1 MGLSDGIGQECGCLG
16 WTCGVH
22 MGHKKRNS
30 SNRNQAAAASVSP
43 AVVQEQAELLGSA
56 DPECNGNGS
65 GEVSGLLTAAATD
78 CSETE
83 KYLANGNNVAAE
95 EVELKLGSG
104 VQGCATAATSMTAKT
119 NVGGRN
125 GVIAGAKAANC
136 ASEVVER
143 NHAGAGAG
151 AGAGVDISSVKADC
165 DRAFLAFKRGSHNKS
180 LRLMKE
186 ACGRND
192 NCALLQRVQGTIC
205 TKIAAL
211 IEDPNV
217 KQRHMK
223 TAIESAKKAVLLSP
237 QSIEFAHFYAQLL
250 FDTANDSKGYE
261 EVVQECE
268 RALSIENPVD
278 PAKESLQEES
288 QDRLLTPQARISHV
302 QQELRSLVQKSN
314 IASLSTWMKNLG
326 NGTGEEK
333 FRLIPMRRLSE
344 DPVEL
349 RLLQNRR
356 PHEIKK
362 NIKTPEER
370 RKEIEVRVTAA
381 RLLQQRSDIPAL
393 SSDDKS
399 NQLSTGNHR
408 GERKKLTNSR
418 KLSNLASPE
427 DKMDQV
433 RPYWYAIDCQK
444 RQKLLEIRVEDL
456 KAHWASTKDNSALEF
471 LSEALSFA
479 QANKTWRFWMCCSCN
494 DKFVHNEAHMQHVMH
509 EHIESLS
516 QKLQAVLPQE
526 IDNTWAKQLMNEDC
540 RPIDAP
546 AAIKLLISSSH
557 GAKVE
562 EHMPGQPGPVNGVSD
577 CSNDVNAQ
585 DGCLENFVDRVSDSS
600 NSIVRL
606 DGEDSKL
613 LEVPNVEVGTEAR
626 HSELSS
632 GFQKEVGNLH
642 CSLVDNLIEGWPLS
656 DDSERGKLLER
667 IYGLFHTLIRHKC
680 LASSHLSKVVQY
692 AVDELQSLL
701 PESPMHYAISQSPVY
716 IRFLQ
721 AHQLRNVI
729 KYLRELAHSCGLDRY
744 SDKIS
749 SSNDTKDSQEVE
761 VQERLIL
768 NDDFTSLVLD
778 ETLLRDMSDRS
789 DLENRGNTSIPHLSS
804 FTLNDWQDKMSQVDL
819 QLAWIFG
826 NSSYERQPQGWMQLR
841 EERSQQGMEV
851 LRTLEKE
858 FYLLQSLCER
868 KCENLS
874 YEEALN
880 AAERLCLEELKR
892 REQTGKIASQS
903 YEALLKKRQ
912 EELVEGHNDALLVHS
927 KFEVDAITNILKE
940 AQNLPRFGYDDT
952 LPIASSRLNELDVG
966 EDDEWRMQDFLHQT
980 DSCIEVAIQRQ
991 KDHLSTEVSKLD
1003 AKIMRNVFGMQQLEL
1018 KLGHLSAFDYRVVV
1032 LPLIKSFLKLRL
1044 EDAAEKD
1051 ATEKSDAAREAF
1063 LAELALDEKK
1073 NVDKGSDPLKQP
1085 QDKSK
1090 EKKRN
1095 KDHRRVKDLKRTSS
1109 GGQQA
1114 ILQGN
1119 IAGCAVED
1127 EQDKSE
1133 VSKCSRAEELKR
1145 QQEDELKRQVELVA
1159 EEKKLKETL
1168 ELQRRIEE
1176 EAKQKHLAELSKK
1189 HAEEESQWSNSKVKE
1204 SKSKIN
1210 NESHLD
1216 VHEARNPLNE
1226 WTDNSQQAGFVDTK
1240 TNLSGKKMTSV
1251 GSYPKEISMPLEKR
1265 TFQPEDAKRYSRG
1278 QDKHTNAGK
1287 DRYYGGSF
1295 GPQNHQAVKVAAHTD
1310 KGSLIDEN
1318 NKLAGKQVAT
1328 VNKRVVETMV
1338 PVNMSSNGI
1347 NPERQKLQRSD
1358 LHSQPRNIADISI
1371 QQTDLDR
1378 FPPLGQKSRGNR
1390 SRQKGISQMTDR
1402 ATSAYIPNPSA
1413 KHENNHV
1420 ADCSSENS
1428 AKEMFHSNALIT
1440 LPLPAPNRHGSYIPM
1455 QSRPNTVSK
1464 QGLSLNEKAGVAS
1477 GENSSKTLRQL
1488 HAEEDDEERF
1498 QADLQQAVRQSLDT
1512 YNAEHSSLYFPDA
1525 TKAEG
1530 GYPVI
1535 IDGPV
1540 HSANGLLTK
1549 SATEVDILGKGLQ
1562 NEVGEYNCFLNV
1574 IIQSLWHL
1582 RRFREEFLAVASSP
1596 HVHVGD
1602 PCVVCAL
1609 YNIFVALSSATIER
1623 SKEAVA
1629 PTSLRIALSTL
1640 YPESNFFQ
1648 QAQMNDA
1655 SEVLAVIFD
1664 CLHRAFTSNGTSSD
1678 TESDGSAGVGS
1689 WDCQNQTCI
1698 VHSLFG
1704 LDISEQMN
1712 CRSCGLES
1720 RHLRYTSF
1728 FHNINAS
1735 ALRTM
1740 KIMCMESSLDEL
1752 LKLVEMNHQLT
1763 CDAETGG
1770 CGQHNY
1776 IHHFLSASPHVFTTV
1791 LGWQNN
1797 CESVE
1802 DISATLDAI
1811 TTEIDAGV
1819 IYRGLDEGY
1828 RHRLVSVVCYYGQ
1841 HYHCF
1846 AYSPEHARW
1855 IMYDDTT
1862 VKVVG
1867 GWDEVTDT
1875 CRRGHLQPQVLFYE
1889 AMD

>member
-1 MGLSDGIGQECGCLG
+1 M
-16 WTCGVH
+16 H

-30 SNRNQAAAASVSP
+30 NNRNQVAAAVVSP
-43 AVVQEQAELLGSA
+43 VVVQEPAELLGSA
-56 DPECNGNGS
+56 NPACNGNGS
-65 GEVSGLLTAAATD
+65 GEVSGSLTAGDSD
-78 CSETE
+78 CPETE
-83 KYLANGNNVAAE
+83 KVLANGNNVAAE

-104 VQGCATAATSMTAKT
+104 VQGCAAASTSMTAKT
-119 NVGGRN
+119 NIGGRN
-125 GVIAGAKAANC
+125 GVVAGTKAANC
-136 ASEVVER
+136 DSEVVER

-151 AGAGVDISSVKADC
+151 LDISSIKADC
-165 DRAFLAFKRGSHNKS
+165 DKAFLAFKRGSHNKS

-186 ACGRND
+186 ACARND
-192 NCALLQRVQGTIC
+192 NCALLHRVQGTIS

-278 PAKESLQEES
+278 PAKESLQDES

-356 PHEIKK
+356 PNEIKK
-362 NIKTPEER
+362 NVKTPEER

-381 RLLQQRSDIPAL
+381 RLLQQRNDVPA
-393 SSDDKS
+393 SNSDDKS

-408 GERKKLTNSR
+408 GERRKLTNSR

-433 RPYWYAIDCQK
+433 RPYWYAIDAQK
-444 RQKLLEIRVEDL
+444 RHKLLEIRVEDL
-456 KAHWASTKDNSALEF
+456 KTHWASTKDNSASEL
-471 LSEALSFA
+471 LSETLSFA

-509 EHIESLS
+509 EHIERLS

-557 GAKVE
+557 GGKVE
-562 EHMPGQPGPVNGVSD
+562 EHMLGHPSSVNGVSD
-577 CSNDVNAQ
+577 CSIDVNGQ

-600 NSIVRL
+600 NHKGKL

-613 LEVPNVEVGTEAR
+613 LEASNVEVGTEAR
-626 HSELSS
+626 HFELPSS
-632 GFQKEVGNLH
+632 IQKEVGNLQ
-642 CSLVDNLIEGWPLS
+642 CPLGDDLIEGWPLS
-656 DDSERGKLLER
+656 DDNERRKLLEK
-667 IYGLFHTLIRHKC
+667 IYGLFQTLIRHKC

-701 PESPMHYAISQSPVY
+701 PESPMHYVINQSPVY

-778 ETLLRDMSDRS
+778 ETLLRDTSDES
-789 DLENRGNTSIPHLSS
+789 NLENRGNAAISHLSS
-804 FTLNDWQDKMSQVDL
+804 FTLNEWQDKMSQVDL

-826 NSSYERQPQGWMQLR
+826 TSSYERQPQGWMQLR

-892 REQTGKIASQS
+892 REQTGKIASRS

-912 EELVEGHNDALLVHS
+912 EELVEGHNDALLVHG

-966 EDDEWRMQDFLHQT
+966 EDDEWRIQEFLHQT

-1018 KLGHLSAFDYRVVV
+1018 KLGHLSAFDYRVVL

-1073 NVDKGSDPLKQP
+1073 NVDKGSDPSKQP
-1085 QDKSK
+1085 QEKSK
-1090 EKKRN
+1090 DKKRN

-1109 GGQQA
+1109 GGQQVN
-1114 ILQGN
+1114 LQGN
-1119 IAGCAVED
+1119 IAECAVED
-1127 EQDKSE
+1127 EQDKNE
-1133 VSKCSRAEELKR
+1133 VSKCSRVEELKR

-1159 EEKKLKETL
+1159 EEKKLEETL

-1189 HAEEESQWSNSKVKE
+1189 HAEEESQWIN
-1204 SKSKIN
+1204 SKSKNN
-1210 NESHLD
+1210 NESHL
-1216 VHEARNPLNE
+1216 VVLEARNPVDELI
-1226 WTDNSQQAGFVDTK
+1226 DNSQQASFVDTK
-1240 TNLSGKKMTSV
+1240 TILSGKKMTSV
-1251 GSYPKEISMPLEKR
+1251 GSYPKEIPMPPEKR
-1265 TFQPEDAKRYSRG
+1265 TFQLEDSKRYSRG
-1278 QDKHTNAGK
+1278 QDKHANAGK
-1287 DRYYGGSF
+1287 DGYYGGSF
-1295 GPQNHQAVKVAAHTD
+1295 GPQNHQAVKVSAHSD

-1318 NKLAGKQVAT
+1318 NKLAGKH
-1328 VNKRVVETMV
+1328 NKRVVETLV
-1338 PVNMSSNGI
+1338 PENMLSNGI
-1347 NPERQKLQRSD
+1347 NPERQRLQRSD
-1358 LHSQPRNIADISI
+1358 LHSQPRNIADNSI
-1371 QQTDLDR
+1371 QETEFER

-1402 ATSAYIPNPSA
+1402 ATSAYIPNLSA
-1413 KHENNHV
+1413 KHENNHIV
-1420 ADCSSENS
+1420 DSSSENS

-1440 LPLPAPNRHGSYIPM
+1440 LPMPATYKHGSYSSM

-1464 QGLSLNEKAGVAS
+1464 QGFPSNEKAGVAS

-1512 YNAEHSSLYFPDA
+1512 FNAEHSSLHFPDG

-1535 IDGPV
+1535 DGPV
-1540 HSANGLLTK
+1540 YSANDLLTK
-1549 SATEVDILGKGLQ
+1549 SLTEVDLLGKGLL

-1582 RRFREEFLAVASSP
+1582 RRFRELFLAVASSP

-1609 YNIFVALSSATIER
+1609 YNIFVALSSATIDR

-1689 WDCQNQTCI
+1689 WDCQSQTCI

-1712 CRSCGLES
+1712 CRRCGLES

-1740 KIMCMESSLDEL
+1740 KIMYMESSLDEL

-1776 IHHFLSASPHVFTTV
+1776 IHHILSASPHVFTTV

-1802 DISATLDAI
+1802 DILATLDAI
-1811 TTEIDAGV
+1811 TTEIDVGV

-1846 AYSPEHARW
+1846 AYSPDNAW
-1855 IMYDDTT
+1855 IMYDDAT

>member
-1 MGLSDGIGQECGCLG
+1 
-16 WTCGVH
+16 

-30 SNRNQAAAASVSP
+30 SNRNQVVAAAVSH
-43 AVVQEQAELLGSA
+43 AVVQEQVELLGSA
-56 DPECNGNGS
+56 DPACTGNGS
-65 GEVSGLLTAAATD
+65 GEMSELLTEGASNCPKTD
-78 CSETE
+78 
-83 KYLANGNNVAAE
+83 KVLANGNNVAAE
-95 EVELKLGSG
+95 GVELKLGSG
-104 VQGCATAATSMTAKT
+104 VQGCAAEATSMTAKT
-119 NVGGRN
+119 NIGGRN
-125 GVIAGAKAANC
+125 GIIAGVKTANC
-136 ASEVVER
+136 AAEVVER

-151 AGAGVDISSVKADC
+151 AAARARAGAGAGVDISLVKADC
-165 DRAFLAFKRGSHNKS
+165 DRALLAFKRGSHNKS
-180 LRLMKE
+180 LRIMKE
-186 ACGRND
+186 ACARND
-192 NCALLQRVQGTIC
+192 NCALLHRVQGTIS

-223 TAIESAKKAVLLSP
+223 TAVESARKAVLHSP
-237 QSIEFAHFYAQLL
+237 ESIEFAHFYAQLL

-278 PAKESLQEES
+278 PAKESLQDES
-288 QDRLLTPQARISHV
+288 QDRLMTPQARISHV

-333 FRLIPMRRLSE
+333 FRLIPMRRLTE

-370 RKEIEVRVTAA
+370 RKEIEVRVAAA
-381 RLLQQRSDIPAL
+381 RLLQQRSDAPAL

-399 NQLSTGNHR
+399 SQLSSGSHR
-408 GERKKLTNSR
+408 GERRKLTNSR

-433 RPYWYAIDCQK
+433 RPFWYAIDSEK
-444 RQKLLEIRVEDL
+444 RQKLLEIQVEDL
-456 KAHWASTKDNSALEF
+456 KAHWASTKDNSALEI
-471 LSEALSFA
+471 LTEALSFA
-479 QANKTWRFWMCCSCN
+479 QANKTWRFWICCSCN
-494 DKFVHNEAHMQHVMH
+494 KKFVHNEAHMQHVMH

-546 AAIKLLISSSH
+546 TAIKLLISSLH
-557 GAKVE
+557 GATVE
-562 EHMPGQPGPVNGVSD
+562 EHMPGEPGPINGVSN
-577 CSNDVNAQ
+577 CLNDVNPQ
-585 DGCLENFVDRVSDSS
+585 DDCMENFVDHVSDSS
-600 NSIVRL
+600 NPTGRL

-613 LEVPNVEVGTEAR
+613 LEAPNVEVGTEVR
-626 HSELSS
+626 NSDLFS
-632 GFQKEVGNLH
+632 GIQKEVGNHQCALG
-642 CSLVDNLIEGWPLS
+642 DNLIKSWPLS

-667 IYGLFHTLIRHKC
+667 IYDLFHTLIRHKC

-701 PESPMHYAISQSPVY
+701 PDKPMRYAFNQSPVY

-729 KYLRELAHSCGLDRY
+729 KYLRELANSCEQDRY

-749 SSNDTKDSQEVE
+749 PSIDTKNPQESE

-768 NDDFTSLVLD
+768 NDDFSSLVLD
-778 ETLLRDMSDRS
+778 EVLLRDMNDQS
-789 DLENRGNTSIPHLSS
+789 DLENRGNIAISSLSS
-804 FTLNDWQDKMSQVDL
+804 FTLNEWQDKMPQVDL

-826 NSSYERQPQGWMQLR
+826 NSSYECQPQGWKQLK
-841 EERSQQGMEV
+841 EERSRQGMEV

-858 FYLLQSLCER
+858 FSLLKTICER
-868 KCENLS
+868 KCDNLS
-874 YEEALN
+874 YEQAIN

-892 REQTGKIASQS
+892 REQTGKIASRS
-903 YEALLKKRQ
+903 YEALLKKHQ
-912 EELVEGHNDALLVHS
+912 EELVEGHDDAVLVNS
-927 KFEVDAITNILKE
+927 KFEIDAITRILKE
-940 AQNLPRFGYDDT
+940 AQNLPRCGSANT
-952 LPIASSRLNELDVG
+952 LPPASSRLNELVVD
-966 EDDEWRMQDFLHQT
+966 EDDEWRLQGFLQQT
-980 DSCIEVAIQRQ
+980 DTCIDVAIQRQ

-1003 AKIMRNVFGMQQLEL
+1003 AKIMKTVFGIRQLEL
-1018 KLGHLSAFDYRVVV
+1018 KLGHLSGLDYRVVV

-1044 EDAAEKD
+1044 EDAVEKD

-1073 NVDKGSDPLKQP
+1073 NVDKGSDPSKQTHE
-1085 QDKSK
+1085 KSK
-1090 EKKRN
+1090 DRKKN
-1095 KDHRRVKDLKRTSS
+1095 KDHRRTKDLKRTSS
-1109 GGQQA
+1109 GGQQV

-1119 IAGCAVED
+1119 IAGCAMED
-1127 EQDKSE
+1127 DQDKSE
-1133 VSKCSRAEELKR
+1133 ISKCSIAEELKR

-1159 EEKKLKETL
+1159 EEKKLEETL

-1176 EAKQKHLAELSKK
+1176 EAKQKLVAELIKR

-1204 SKSKIN
+1204 SISKIN
-1210 NESHLD
+1210 NQSHLD
-1216 VHEARNPLNE
+1216 VLEAINPLNE
-1226 WTDNSQQAGFVDTK
+1226 WTDNSQQATFLDRK
-1240 TNLSGKKMTSV
+1240 TIVSAKKLSSV
-1251 GSYPKEISMPLEKR
+1251 GSYPKEIPVPLEKR
-1265 TFQPEDAKRYSRG
+1265 TFQLEDAKRFSRG
-1278 QDKHTNAGK
+1278 QDKHENAGK

-1295 GPQNHQAVKVAAHTD
+1295 GPQNHQAVKVSAHTD

-1318 NKLAGKQVAT
+1318 NRLAVKQVAT
-1328 VNKRVVETMV
+1328 LNKRVVETMV

-1347 NPERQKLQRSD
+1347 NPERQRLQRSD
-1358 LHSQPRNIADISI
+1358 LQSQPRNITDNSI
-1371 QQTDLDR
+1371 QETEFDR

-1390 SRQKGISQMTDR
+1390 SRQKGISQIIDH

-1413 KHENNHV
+1413 KQENNHV

-1428 AKEMFHSNALIT
+1428 AKEMLHSNALVP
-1440 LPLPAPNRHGSYIPM
+1440 LPLPAPNRHGTYIPM
-1455 QSRPNTVSK
+1455 QSRPNIVSK
-1464 QGLSLNEKAGVAS
+1464 QGLSLNETAGVAS

-1488 HAEEDDEERF
+1488 HAEEDDEERY

-1512 YNAEHSSLYFPDA
+1512 YNAEHSSLHFPDA
-1525 TKAEG
+1525 TKAGG
-1530 GYPVI
+1530 GYPI

-1540 HSANGLLTK
+1540 HSKNGLFTK
-1549 SATEVDILGKGLQ
+1549 TATEVDMLGKGLQ

-1609 YNIFVALSSATIER
+1609 YNIFVALSSATIET

-1664 CLHRAFTSNGTSSD
+1664 CLHRAFTANGTSSD

-1689 WDCQNQTCI
+1689 WDCHNQTCI

-1728 FHNINAS
+1728 FHNINAN

-1740 KIMCMESSLDEL
+1740 KITFMESSLDEL
-1752 LKLVEMNHQLT
+1752 LKFVEMNHQLT

-1776 IHHFLSASPHVFTTV
+1776 IHHLLSESPHVFTIV

-1828 RHRLVSVVCYYGQ
+1828 NHRLVSVVCYYGQ

-1867 GWDEVTDT
+1867 GWDEVTNI
-1875 CRRGHLQPQVLFYE
+1875 CCRGHLQPQVLFYE
-1889 AMD
+1889 AVDLY

>member
-1 MGLSDGIGQECGCLG
+1 M
-16 WTCGVH
+16 H

-30 SNRNQAAAASVSP
+30 SNRNQAAVVVSP
-43 AVVQEQAELLGSA
+43 VVVPPVVVQEQAELLGSV
-56 DPECNGNGS
+56 DPVCNGSGSGEMSGCNGNGS
-65 GEVSGLLTAAATD
+65 GEVSGSLSAGASD
-78 CSETE
+78 CPETE
-83 KYLANGNNVAAE
+83 KVLANGNNVAAE

-104 VQGCATAATSMTAKT
+104 VQGCAEASTSMTAKT
-119 NVGGRN
+119 NIGGRN
-125 GVIAGAKAANC
+125 GVIAGTKAANC
-136 ASEVVER
+136 AIEVVER
-143 NHAGAGAG
+143 NNAGAGAG
-151 AGAGVDISSVKADC
+151 AGFDISSIKADC

-180 LRLMKE
+180 MRLMKE
-186 ACGRND
+186 ACARND
-192 NCALLQRVQGTIC
+192 NCALLHRVQGTISM
-205 TKIAAL
+205 KIAAL

-261 EVVQECE
+261 EVIQECE

-278 PAKESLQEES
+278 PAKESLQDES

-356 PHEIKK
+356 PNEIKK
-362 NIKTPEER
+362 NVKTPEER

-381 RLLQQRSDIPAL
+381 RLLQQRNDVPA
-393 SSDDKS
+393 SNSDDKS

-408 GERKKLTNSR
+408 GERRKLTNLR

-433 RPYWYAIDCQK
+433 RPYWYAIDAQK
-444 RQKLLEIRVEDL
+444 RHKLLEIRVEDL
-456 KAHWASTKDNSALEF
+456 KAHWVSTKDNSTSEL
-471 LSEALSFA
+471 LSETLSFA
-479 QANKTWRFWMCCSCN
+479 QANKTWRFWTCCSCN

-509 EHIESLS
+509 EHIERLS

-557 GAKVE
+557 GGKVE
-562 EHMPGQPGPVNGVSD
+562 ENMLGPPSSVNGVSD
-577 CSNDVNAQ
+577 CSIDVNAQ

-600 NSIVRL
+600 NPIGRL
-606 DGEDSKL
+606 DGEDSQL

-626 HSELSS
+626 HFELSS
-632 GFQKEVGNLH
+632 SIQKEVGNLQ
-642 CSLVDNLIEGWPLS
+642 CPLGDALIEGWPLS
-656 DDSERGKLLER
+656 DDHERGKLLEK
-667 IYGLFHTLIRHKC
+667 ICGLFQTLIRHKC

-701 PESPMHYAISQSPVY
+701 PESPMHYVINQSPVY

-778 ETLLRDMSDRS
+778 ETLLRDTSDQS
-789 DLENRGNTSIPHLSS
+789 NLENRGNAAISHLSS
-804 FTLNDWQDKMSQVDL
+804 FTLNEWQDKVSQVDL

-826 NSSYERQPQGWMQLR
+826 TSSYERQPQGWMQLR

-892 REQTGKIASQS
+892 REQAGKIASRS

-912 EELVEGHNDALLVHS
+912 EELVEGNNDALLVHG

-952 LPIASSRLNELDVG
+952 LPTASSRLNELDVG
-966 EDDEWRMQDFLHQT
+966 EDDEWRIQEFLHQT

-1018 KLGHLSAFDYRVVV
+1018 KLGYLSSFDYRVVL

-1073 NVDKGSDPLKQP
+1073 NVDKGSDSSKQP
-1085 QDKSK
+1085 QEKSK
-1090 EKKRN
+1090 DKKRN

-1109 GGQQA
+1109 GGQQVN
-1114 ILQGN
+1114 LQGN

-1127 EQDKSE
+1127 EQDKNE
-1133 VSKCSRAEELKR
+1133 VSKCSRVEELKR
-1145 QQEDELKRQVELVA
+1145 QQEDELKRQFELVA
-1159 EEKKLKETL
+1159 EEKKLEETL

-1189 HAEEESQWSNSKVKE
+1189 HAEEESQWNNSKSKE
-1204 SKSKIN
+1204 SKSKNN
-1210 NESHLD
+1210 NESHL
-1216 VHEARNPLNE
+1216 VVLEARNPVNE
-1226 WTDNSQQAGFVDTK
+1226 LTDNSQQASFVDTK
-1240 TNLSGKKMTSV
+1240 TILSGKKMTSV
-1251 GSYPKEISMPLEKR
+1251 GSYHKEIPMPLEKR
-1265 TFQPEDAKRYSRG
+1265 TFQPDDSKRYSRG
-1278 QDKHTNAGK
+1278 QDKHANAGK

-1295 GPQNHQAVKVAAHTD
+1295 GPQNHQAVKVSAHSD
-1310 KGSLIDEN
+1310 KSSLIDEN
-1318 NKLAGKQVAT
+1318 NNLAGKH
-1328 VNKRVVETMV
+1328 NKKVVETMV
-1338 PVNMSSNGI
+1338 PDNMPSNGI
-1347 NPERQKLQRSD
+1347 YPERQRLQRSN
-1358 LHSQPRNIADISI
+1358 LHSQPRNIADNSI
-1371 QQTDLDR
+1371 QETEFER

-1402 ATSAYIPNPSA
+1402 ATSAYIPNLSA
-1413 KHENNHV
+1413 KHENSHI
-1420 ADCSSENS
+1420 ADSSSEDS
-1428 AKEMFHSNALIT
+1428 AKEMFHSNALIAS
-1440 LPLPAPNRHGSYIPM
+1440 PMPATYKNGSYSSM
-1455 QSRPNTVSK
+1455 QSRPNAVSK
-1464 QGLSLNEKAGVAS
+1464 QGLSSNEKAVVAS

-1498 QADLQQAVRQSLDT
+1498 QADIQQAVLQSLDT
-1512 YNAEHSSLYFPDA
+1512 YNAEHSSLPFLDG

-1535 IDGPV
+1535 DGPV
-1540 HSANGLLTK
+1540 YSANGLLTK
-1549 SATEVDILGKGLQ
+1549 SVTEVDILGKGLL

-1609 YNIFVALSSATIER
+1609 YNIFVALSSATIES

-1802 DISATLDAI
+1802 DILATLDAI
-1811 TTEIDAGV
+1811 TTEIDVGV

-1828 RHRLVSVVCYYGQ
+1828 SHRLVSVVCYYGQ

-1846 AYSPEHARW
+1846 AYSPDNAW

-1867 GWDEVTDT
+1867 GWDEVINT
-1875 CRRGHLQPQVLFYE
+1875 CQRGHLQPQVLFYE
-1889 AMD
+1889 AMH